1 MDIGGAAL
9 YSLVLMSARGLS
21 HHLALRACRV
31 LARAGHCLIEGM
43 ALFGADF
50 YPMPPT
56 SDRQADEEHS
66 AGEQP

>member
-9 YSLVLMSARGLS
+9 YSLLLMAARGLS
-21 HHLALRACRV
+21 HLAFRACRV

-43 ALFGADF
+43 ALYGADF

-56 SDRQADEEHS
+56 SDQQADKEHS